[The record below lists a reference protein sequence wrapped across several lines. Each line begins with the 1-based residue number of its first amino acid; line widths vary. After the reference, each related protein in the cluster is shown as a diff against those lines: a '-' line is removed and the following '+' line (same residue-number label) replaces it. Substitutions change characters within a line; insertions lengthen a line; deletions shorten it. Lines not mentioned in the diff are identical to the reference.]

1 MIQKLERLL
10 LFAALPLL
18 CLSCGRTS
26 ETDISSP
33 TEQVQEESVG
43 TTQDTPRFKGNIFC
57 NHYRYGPNSGSTA
70 TFGGGGGMTCG
81 HRERAP
87 TDIAWRF
94 LGHRNGKDIY
104 EIEIRSQID
113 DVTSTTTKREVEFEG
128 VEITLLE
135 DDFKR
140 VRILP
145 GDFEQSDPAD
155 DNAAADS

>member
-1 MIQKLERLL
+1 MIQRLKKLLPL
-10 LFAALPLL
+10 VALPIIV
-18 CLSCGRTS
+18 LSCGRTP
-26 ETDISSP
+26 ETDLSSP
-33 TEQVQEESVG
+33 AEQVQEESVG
-43 TTQDTPRFKGNIFC
+43 TTQDTPRFQGSIFC

-70 TFGGGGGMTCG
+70 TFTGGGGMICR
-81 HRERAP
+81 HSDRAP

-94 LGHRNGKDIY
+94 LGNSNGKDIY

-113 DVTSTTTKREVEFEG
+113 DVTSRTTKREVEFEG

-145 GDFEQSDPAD
+145 GGFEQSDPAD